1 MSERIMKCIPIT
13 PEMKKYYGDE
23 INLTEHKAK
32 RLAKANKVRI
42 LGEYRSLGEKKSP
55 KYVESPRIRKINNKV
70 ISSSPGMRIPTVI
83 PYAPDKKIGYAYNEV
98 MKSIDD
104 WVLFVDHDVWL
115 ATNPLW
121 HEISIGA
128 IKLLGHEA
136 GWITCYTNRI
146 GCKFQRAP
154 SVDTKNDDI
163 LYHRRYALNL
173 YKTNR
178 GKIKNLTKARGGRFS
193 GMFILTHKQA
203 WLDAGGFT
211 ENMGFFGV
219 DCNYFTKIKRAGYGV
234 YLMQDLYVYHGYF
247 REVLKPYF
255 TKEEL

>member
-1 MSERIMKCIPIT
+1 MKCVPIT
-13 PEMKKYYGDE
+13 PEMKKYYGEE
-23 INLTEHKAK
+23 INLAEHKAN
-32 RLAKANKVRI
+32 RLSKANKIRI
-42 LGEYRSLGEKKSP
+42 LGECSSINENKTS
-55 KYVESPRIRKINNKV
+55 KYVEKPRRRRINNKA
-70 ISSSPGMRIPTVI
+70 ISLSPGMHIPTVI
-83 PYAPDKKIGYAYNEV
+83 PYAPEKKIGYAYNNMMEV
-98 MKSIDD
+98 IDD

-121 HEISIGA
+121 HEISVNA
-128 IKLLGHEA
+128 IKTLGHEA

-154 SVDTKNDDI
+154 NIDTKNNDI
-163 LYHRRYALNL
+163 LYHRQYALNL
-173 YKTNR
+173 YKKNK
-178 GKIKNLTKARGGRFS
+178 GKIKNLTKAPGGRFS

-203 WLDAGGFT
+203 WLDAGGFA

-255 TKEEL
+255 T